1 MRAWLAILILLA
13 VSACGRY
20 GPPTRSEAVHPS
32 PPAGS
37 AEAENWPPEEKE

>member
-1 MRAWLAILILLA
+1 MKAWIAILILLA

-20 GPPTRSEAVHPS
+20 GPPIRSAAVHPT

-37 AEAENWPPEEKE
+37 AAAEECPPEEKE